1 MASNELVYLR
11 KYKKAKKQLKLVL
24 RDKRDVED
32 RCTNVISENAI
43 LQEHLATTAQ
53 AASEIQSHN

>member
-1 MASNELVYLR
+1 MASHELVYLR

-32 RCTNVISENAI
+32 RCTNIISENAI
-43 LQEHLATTAQ
+43 LQEHLDTTAQ
-53 AASEIQSHN
+53 TAQEV